1 MTTATVQAFSMALG
15 PALVSG
21 GAKLNSRPLD
31 ASGDLGDMP
40 SFREPGTGVGLSKV
54 PCTVPQEPPETERPQ
69 VLGRELEKGNEAI
82 QRLDTGTRGVQVA
95 RSSPETSGPGSLER
109 EGCHRSDLPNGSG
122 SCAPAPASAV
132 VAAVAAVS
140 ARAAPPVQEA
150 SVMPRRCTAADPFW
164 TAKAPGSGGTK
175 ETTSGSKSLAGV
187 PLRCLSDVVEAVD
200 RDGELEVPEAEL
212 STVHIETWEQRLDWR
227 SFLSEAVASSRAR
240 QLFNAFDVEA
250 EPPSYARPPPSSAPA
265 AGSTT
270 AGKAPD
276 VQPCVAPSGAG
287 FSPTGRNSVAAPML
301 PTAPLPAASLPSAG
315 EFSDGPA
322 SSLGREYGP
331 L

>member
-1 MTTATVQAFSMALG
+1 MDASPTMTTATVQAFSMALG

-175 ETTSGSKSLAGV
+175 ETTSGRKSLAGV

-212 STVHIETWEQRLDWR
+212 ST
-227 SFLSEAVASSRAR
+227 
-240 QLFNAFDVEA
+240 A

>member
-1 MTTATVQAFSMALG
+1 MALG

-21 GAKLNSRPLD
+21 GAKTNSRPLD

-40 SFREPGTGVGLSKV
+40 SFRGPGAGTGLSKL
-54 PCTVPQEPPETERPQ
+54 PCMVPQEPPETERPQ
-69 VLGRELEKGNEAI
+69 VLGKEAESGNEAN
-82 QRLDTGTRGVQVA
+82 QRSDIGTRGVQVA
-95 RSSPETSGPGSLER
+95 RSSPEASGPGSLER
-109 EGCHRSDLPNGSG
+109 EGCHRSDTANGSD
-122 SCAPAPASAV
+122 ALAS
-132 VAAVAAVS
+132 VAAVS
-140 ARAAPPVQEA
+140 AVSATAPPVQEA
-150 SVMPRRCTAADPFW
+150 SVMPRRCTATDPFW

-175 ETTSGSKSLAGV
+175 DTAPASRGLAGV

-200 RDGELEVPEAEL
+200 REGELEVPEAEL

-240 QLFNAFDVEA
+240 ALFNAFDVEA

-265 AGSTT
+265 GGSTP

-276 VQPCVAPSGAG
+276 APPCVAPSGAG

-315 EFSDGPA
+315 ATECSDGPA